1 MDVER
6 SALPGGPVVWRAA
19 LVVLVLVGLFLRAP
33 ALDAPP
39 VDGHHVRQADT
50 ASMAR
55 IMAREGAT
63 LWTPRIGWA
72 GPEAGPV
79 ESEFP
84 LYQAL
89 VGTIWGAVGS
99 EPPVVPRL
107 LSLLAWFLGGLALA
121 RLSRRA
127 IPDVPLA
134 LTLGLYVLSPMGILL
149 SRSIQPDALA
159 VALLVGAWALVD
171 GATEGRRPAE
181 QLIGGG
187 LLLGLAIA
195 VKAPVILWAPPIAL
209 SAWRQRQDLP
219 TPAKAVAVGLALV
232 PPVVWYL
239 HAHALGVDG
248 ASFKLWGADSGKWTT
263 PAALT
268 DTALWTRVAV
278 GVVRELLTPVAGA
291 LLLVGAVLA
300 RRPTLTPAVLG
311 VIIGVATPL
320 LLLPGVATH
329 GYYLLPML
337 PFASLVLGAGV
348 AWLWRTL
355 SGAGTP
361 AGALVGAVVA
371 IALVVVSVRGSASF
385 LGWGYSRDA
394 RIETIAGAAR
404 QVLPPGTATIVVD
417 RHPQTLLYALDQ
429 RGWHRDKVSERAI
442 WQLRSWGGEA
452 LLLTNT
458 SPTWDDDY
466 VVRELL
472 STHPIVARGEGW
484 TLLRLDVTH

>member
-1 MDVER
+1 MDEER
-6 SALPGGPVVWRAA
+6 SALPGGPGVWRAA
-19 LVVLVLVGLFLRAP
+19 LIALVLVAALLRLP

-55 IMAREGAT
+55 IMARDGVS

-84 LYQAL
+84 LYQAA
-89 VGTIWGAVGS
+89 VGVVWAVLGS
-99 EPPVVPRL
+99 EPPWVPRL
-107 LSLLAWFLGGLALA
+107 LSVLAWLLGGVALA
-121 RLSRRA
+121 SVARRTL
-127 IPDVPLA
+127 PDVPLA
-134 LTLGLYVLSPMGILL
+134 VCLGLYALSPLGILL

-159 VALLVGAWALVD
+159 VALLCGAWALAD
-171 GATEGRRPAE
+171 GATESRRPAE
-181 QLIGGG
+181 RLVGAGV
-187 LLLGLAIA
+187 LLGLAIA
-195 VKAPVILWAPPIAL
+195 VKAPVILWAPAVAL
-209 SAWRQRQDLP
+209 SAWRQRDDLP
-219 TPAKAVAVGLALV
+219 VVAMAGALVLAVA
-232 PPVVWYL
+232 PPVVWYV

-263 PAALT
+263 LGVIG
-268 DTALWTRVAV
+268 DRALWLQV
-278 GVVRELLTPVAGA
+278 GAGLVRELLTPLAAA
-291 LLLVGAVLA
+291 LLVVGLSLA
-300 RRPTLTPAVLG
+300 RRPSLAAATLG
-311 VIIGVATPL
+311 VLVGLAAPV

-337 PFASLVLGAGV
+337 PFASLLLGAAV
-348 AWLWRTL
+348 AWLWRSL
-355 SGAGTP
+355 RGAGTP

-371 IALVVVSVRGSASF
+371 VGLVVVSATGSAGF
-385 LGWGYSRDA
+385 LGWGYSRDT
-394 RIETIAGAAR
+394 RIETIARAAG

-429 RGWHRDKVSERAI
+429 RGWHRDKVSERGI

-452 LLLTNT
+452 LLLTDT

-484 TLLRLDVTH
+484 TLLRLDVTQ